1 MIKVSNYY
9 VQSIGLPMHNS
20 YQLRLLQWADA
31 STLLRETSKIGTV
44 VGLVSSAAGVIFNF
58 DPTVAIACTAV
69 SGTAW
74 VLFSTCARQL
84 EPEACKTI
92 KYLKDVKDGKE

>member
-1 MIKVSNYY
+1 
-9 VQSIGLPMHNS
+9 MHNT

-44 VGLVSSAAGVIFNF
+44 VGLASAVAGVVFNF
-58 DPTVAIACTAV
+58 DPTVALTCAAV

-74 VLFSTCARQL
+74 VLFSTCARKL
-84 EPEACKTI
+84 EPQACNLI
-92 KYLKDVKDGKE
+92 KYLKDVKDGKA